1 VIKAE
6 CSQASVSHDPSEITL
21 IWWSD
26 DQETLMI
33 IISVLLFHIYVETDT
48 FDFFKIILW

>member
-1 VIKAE
+1 MKAE
-6 CSQASVSHDPSEITL
+6 SSQSSSSHDHSEITL
-21 IWWSD
+21 IWGSD

-33 IISVLLFHIYVETDT
+33 IISVLLFHISVETDT